1 MIAFGP
7 ENQGLRTVG
16 TPTGG
21 SLSHREELTALL
33 RRVVTSGTG
42 RGVDTDGFVAGK
54 TGTSQDHRDA
64 WFIGF
69 NETLVVG
76 VWVGNDDHSP
86 MRGVT
91 GGSVPAQIWRRF
103 VQAAGAGVRAR
114 PHIAAGQMP
123 ESTAPPRD
131 AIATEGRG
139 TAGYFFPFR
148 TVPTPEGPQCDVKAC
163 AEAYDS
169 FQASDCT
176 YRSYQ
181 GGRKVCAITKG
192 ASSEGQVPSDTFC
205 KADVC
210 SRRYRSFDATDCSYQ
225 PYGGGPRRF
234 CDADR

>member
-1 MIAFGP
+1 M
-7 ENQGLRTVG
+7 
-16 TPTGG
+16 
-21 SLSHREELTALL
+21 
-33 RRVVTSGTG
+33 VTSGTG
-42 RGVDTDGFVAGK
+42 RGADTDGLVAGK

-69 NETLVVG
+69 NEALVVG

-103 VQAAGAGVRAR
+103 VQAAGAVVRAR

-123 ESTAPPRD
+123 ESAAPPRE

-148 TVPTPEGPQCDVKAC
+148 AVTTPEGPQCDVKAC

-169 FQASDCT
+169 FRASDCT

-181 GGRKVCAITKG
+181 SGRKVCAIIKG
-192 ASSEGQVPSDTFC
+192 ARFRGAGSEQRLLQRGCMLAALPIVRCDRLQLSAIWRWAAPLLRRRPLKSSDG
-205 KADVC
+205 
-210 SRRYRSFDATDCSYQ
+210 
-225 PYGGGPRRF
+225 
-234 CDADR
+234 ADRA